1 MTSPPISP
9 YCFASLIVKVIYQQT
24 CLYFPSVRIYFLVCS
39 ELCTLIAN
47 LLQTPNLVFAS
58 MSHVQSAENTQ
69 RLAWSQLPVVM
80 IPTLD
85 GCNTR
90 TITTNIQHYCR
101 NKQHLHYHH
110 CTTRKLCTRNSM
122 RLASY
127 LGQLTT
133 CMRPYESKHPTSS
146 NSLEIGCGKSEVRLQ
161 FPFF

>member
-1 MTSPPISP
+1 
-9 YCFASLIVKVIYQQT
+9 
-24 CLYFPSVRIYFLVCS
+24 
-39 ELCTLIAN
+39 
-47 LLQTPNLVFAS
+47 
-58 MSHVQSAENTQ
+58 
-69 RLAWSQLPVVM
+69 M

-101 NKQHLHYHH
+101 SKQHLHYHH
-110 CTTRKLCTRNSM
+110 CTTRKICTRNSM

-161 FPFF
+161 FPFLKKISSCGRLIISVIQSKLRQEIVHPICLLLWLFESIHVTAQPA